1 MEGGEESFVVV
12 VWLKSKAAAE
22 LSTVAQ
28 RLGDFKNLSGMAG
41 TCFPSLNTQQKTI
54 AGSAALGIYGQQVMS
69 PRTPKVTSPGKHH
82 LGTVGPLRWAVPGH
96 QCAE

>member
-22 LSTVAQ
+22 LDVVAQ
-28 RLGDFKNLSGMAG
+28 RPGDFKNLSGMAG

-54 AGSAALGIYGQQVMS
+54 AGSAARGYTAN
-69 PRTPKVTSPGKHH
+69 R
-82 LGTVGPLRWAVPGH
+82 
-96 QCAE
+96 